1 MGIRRK
7 GREIALQTLYA
18 IEFIDHNHQN
28 LEVIFQEKLQ
38 EISAAKEIE
47 KDSKIYEFAL
57 EIVRNTIHQID
68 EIDHKIAE
76 HSTNWKVDKIAELD
90 KAVLRIAT
98 YEMIFTTTPAAI
110 IMDEA
115 IEIAKKFCSDS
126 SSKFVNGILNSI
138 ADELD

>member
-18 IEFIDHNHQN
+18 IEFTDHEHND
-28 LEVIFQEKLQ
+28 LELIYQEKLQ
-38 EISAAKEIE
+38 EITEAREIQI
-47 KDSKIYEFAL
+47 DSKIFDFAL
-57 EIVRNTIHQID
+57 EIVRNTIHNID
-68 EIDHKIAE
+68 EIDKNISS
-76 HSTNWKVDKIAELD
+76 HSTNWKVSKIADLD

-98 YEMIFTTTPAAI
+98 YEMMFTATAPAI
-110 IMDEA
+110 IMNEA

-138 ADELD
+138 ADEL